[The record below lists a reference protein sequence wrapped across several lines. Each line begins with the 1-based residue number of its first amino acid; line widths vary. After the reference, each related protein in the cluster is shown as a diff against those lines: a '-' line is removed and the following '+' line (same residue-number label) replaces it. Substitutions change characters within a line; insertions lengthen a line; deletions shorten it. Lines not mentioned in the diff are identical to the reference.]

1 MNQGGWTVIFAR
13 SGEGTARKFYVSR
26 ALLAAVCM
34 TVLVAFLS
42 SGLVF
47 FHYFEFWGDSLAQE
61 RLLAE
66 RDELRRESQT
76 FRVTARQLN
85 DQMRLVETT
94 ARKLQMMSGMAE
106 EGNEVPGVGG
116 PAPDAVRLHL
126 EAPEDLRRHFELLE
140 TKHADLMGDLSQLQD
155 HYTLRRILL
164 DSIPSIMP
172 VRQGIMG
179 DPMGYRQDPFT
190 GTRAWHPGLDVR
202 APKGS
207 RVIATADGEVTYAGW
222 RSGFGKLVVIK
233 HRFGF
238 ESYYGHLSKIMVEK
252 GDSVRR
258 TDVLGYVGSTG
269 RATGNHVHFEV
280 RFRGDSLDPQRL
292 IRDEPL

>member
-1 MNQGGWTVIFAR
+1 MNRGGWTVICAR
-13 SGEGTARKFYVSR
+13 SGQGTARKYHVSHG
-26 ALLAAVCM
+26 LLVSVSV
-34 TVLVAFLS
+34 TVLVALLASSLAFL
-42 SGLVF
+42 
-47 FHYFEFWGDSLAQE
+47 HYFQLWGDSLTQE
-61 RLLAE
+61 RLLAQ
-66 RDELRRESQT
+66 RDALQRESQA

-94 ARKLQMMSGMAE
+94 ARKLQIMSGLAE
-106 EGNEVPGVGG
+106 EGSDTPGVGG
-116 PAPDAVRLHL
+116 PAADAPSLQL
-126 EAPEDLRRHFELLE
+126 EDPEALRQHFELLGDR
-140 TKHADLMGDLSQLQD
+140 HQDLLGTLSELQD

-172 VRQGIMG
+172 VRHGIMG
-179 DPMGYRQDPFT
+179 DGRGYRRDPFK
-190 GTRAWHPGLDVR
+190 GTRAWHNGLDVR

-207 RVIATADGEVTYAGW
+207 RVIAAADGVITYAGW
-222 RSGFGKLVVIK
+222 RSGFGKLVVVK

-238 ESYYGHLSKIMVEK
+238 ESYYGHLSKVMVEK
-252 GDSVRR
+252 GQAVRR

-292 IRDEPL
+292 IRNDPL